1 VGLHG
6 SSLVAQW
13 FKDLAL
19 SLLWFWL
26 LLLCRFDSRHG
37 NFHMPL
43 AQPGKKKGW
52 TLTCDSLFLGS
63 APIALGGSWTSNT
76 RSFHPLRGVGV
87 EGVELNL
94 HLCSNPGATVVGFL
108 TLYTSAELLWL
119 AFTQERLWSRYLGP
133 NTFCQALCDESLLFT
148 DKRRRVCMI
157 FMTHGATYTHR
168 AN

>member
-1 VGLHG
+1 MGVPWWLSGLRTWLCHYCDSGYCCCVGLI
-6 SSLVAQW
+6 
-13 FKDLAL
+13 
-19 SLLWFWL
+19 
-26 LLLCRFDSRHG
+26 
-37 NFHMPL
+37 
-43 AQPGKKKGW
+43 PGMGTSTCHWHSQKKKKGW

-119 AFTQERLWSRYLGP
+119 AFTQERLWSCYLGP
-133 NTFCQALCDESLLFT
+133 NTFCQALCDESLLFS

-157 FMTHGATYTHR
+157 FMTHGATYTHT